1 MGATDKFGGITIG
14 SETAFSKT
22 ITEADLGFFC
32 AISGDF
38 DPLHVDEAYSATTPF
53 GRRIVHGLAVMAL
66 LSAAESE
73 MSRRAIAGGAKLRPV
88 SLGYDR
94 VRFLAPVLI
103 GDSLRATYRI
113 AEIDDASSRTIG
125 ECTIV
130 NQSNTLCLVGRHI
143 MKWVS

>member
-1 MGATDKFGGITIG
+1 
-14 SETAFSKT
+14 
-22 ITEADLGFFC
+22 
-32 AISGDF
+32 
-38 DPLHVDEAYSATTPF
+38 
-53 GRRIVHGLAVMAL
+53 MAL

-73 MSRRAIAGGAKLRPV
+73 MSRRAIAGGTKLRPV

-94 VRFLAPVLI
+94 VRFLAPVVI